1 MLCLS
6 LVQQDQIAPAVRQ
19 QLEVEIG
26 RIAREALGGHATQ
39 IRFVWID
46 VARGFGYTAGKP
58 STSSVVGLT
67 VPNGTDDG
75 LRERLLR
82 SVCEAWSRTVGCT
95 LDEIVVNASD
105 ESAAP
110 PAA

>member
-6 LVQQDQIAPAVRQ
+6 FVQQDQIAPAVRQ
-19 QLEVEIG
+19 QLESQIG
-26 RIAREALGGHATQ
+26 LIAREALGGHAAQ

-46 VARGFGYTAGKP
+46 VAKGSGYTAGKP

-67 VPNGTDDG
+67 VPKGTDDA
-75 LRERLLR
+75 LRARLLR
-82 SVCEAWSRTVGCT
+82 SVCDAWSQTVGCT

-105 ESAAP
+105 EGGAP

>member
-1 MLCLS
+1 MLCLC
-6 LVQQDQIAPAVRQ
+6 LVQQDQIAPGVRQ

-26 RIAREALGGHATQ
+26 RIAREALGDHATQ

-46 VARGFGYTAGKP
+46 VAKGHGFTAGKP

-67 VPNGTDDG
+67 VPNGTDDA
-75 LRERLLR
+75 LRARLLR
-82 SVCEAWSRTVGCT
+82 SVCDAWVRSVGCT

-105 ESAAP
+105 EGAAP
-110 PAA
+110 PAT